1 MEINMI
7 LLELLNRIQVL
18 ETKVAALE
26 QQAETPNMSIATAT
40 KPPFPA
46 NKISKK
52 YLRLGEYL
60 YETWDRKI
68 SLTYDEIEHIL
79 NCTLPNTAYNF
90 PQSFWANTKT
100 HTYASSWLVLGYKA
114 TVNFETKTVIFER
127 SIF

>member
-7 LLELLNRIQVL
+7 ILELLNRIQVL
-18 ETKVAALE
+18 ETKVATLE
-26 QQAETPNMSIATAT
+26 QRMVTPDSGIATAT

-52 YLRLGEYL
+52 YLRLGECL
-60 YETWDRKI
+60 YENWDRKI
-68 SLTYDEIEHIL
+68 TLTYEEIERIL
-79 NCTLPNTAYNF
+79 NFTLPDTAYNF

-100 HTYASSWLVLGYKA
+100 HTYSSSWLALGYKA
-114 TVNFETKTVIFER
+114 TVNFETKTVTFER